1 MAIYVYNTLTKKK
14 EAVKLR
20 QPGQVFMYVCGPTV
34 YNYIHIGNART
45 FLNFDM
51 IRRYLEFKGLKVT
64 YVQNITDVDD
74 KIINRAH
81 EEKTTPAAIAKKYEQ
96 AFWQDMEALKIKKPT
111 YTPRATE
118 TIKEM
123 LALVEKLIAKGLAY
137 EVDGNVYFSVR
148 DFPAYGK
155 LSGRTLE
162 QMRAGERVEPEPGK
176 RYPLDFAL
184 WKKAKSGEPYWSS
197 PWGNGRPGWH
207 LECSAMSL
215 KFLGADFDVH
225 GGAQDLIFPHHENEI
240 AQSEGALEQRF
251 VRYWLHAGLL
261 NIDQEKMSKSLGNV
275 LLLKDLLQNW
285 HPLIVRMLML
295 STHYRNPLDF
305 TREGLEQAQA
315 NVEKLKRTV
324 ENLNFSLAANLSES
338 KVKTETLKRELTKV
352 EADFCERMDD
362 DFNTAGAL
370 AVIFTFTKVI
380 NGQIEA
386 AKDLPD
392 KGSLKAARELLL
404 KLLAAIGLEL
414 EEVVSLAALMPAL
427 QKVALELKP
436 DLAEVKELDQLLQAV
451 INLREQARK
460 EKNWSL
466 ADKIRQQLWEVGIE
480 IEDTPAGARWK
491 IRG

>member
-1 MAIYVYNTLTKKK
+1 MAIYVYNSLTKKK
-14 EAVKLR
+14 EELKLR

-96 AFWQDMEALKIKKPT
+96 AFWQDMEALKVKKPT
-111 YTPRATE
+111 YAPRATE

-123 LALVEKLIAKGLAY
+123 LALVEKLMAKGLAY
-137 EVDGNVYFSVR
+137 EVEGNVYFSVR
-148 DFPAYGK
+148 DFPAYGR

-215 KFLGADFDVH
+215 KFLGADFDIH

-240 AQSEGALEQRF
+240 AQSEGALGKRF

-285 HPLIVRMLML
+285 EPLVVRMLML

-305 TREGLEQAQA
+305 TKEGLEQAKA
-315 NVEKLKRTV
+315 NVDKLRRTV
-324 ENLNFSLAANLSES
+324 ENIEFSLETDLPES
-338 KVKTETLKRELTKV
+338 KEKTDKLKKAFSRV
-352 EADFCERMDD
+352 EADFCESMDD

-370 AVIFTFTKVI
+370 AAIFAFTKVI

-386 AKDLPD
+386 AKDLPA
-392 KGSLKAARELLL
+392 KSSLKEAKELLL
-404 KLLAAIGLEL
+404 KLLGAVGL
-414 EEVVSLAALMPAL
+414 VLAEAFGLAVYRPAL
-427 QKVALELKP
+427 QKVAAQLKP
-436 DLAEVKELDQLLQAV
+436 ELVEKETEQILQEV

-460 EKNWSL
+460 EKNWAL
-466 ADKIRQQLWEVGIE
+466 ADKIRQQLWEAGIE
-480 IEDTPAGARWK
+480 IEDTPGGTRWK
-491 IRG
+491 VRG